1 MDDPTRRRMITHLE
15 HEVAQFLGAL
25 AEFTAVDG
33 RGVLDLIP
41 LIRCG
46 SGEPHS
52 LRSFSCT
59 RDCSMT
65 SSARNRRNPTTSGPA
80 TSSTTGRPRVLS
92 TAFLRRHRAASRCDQ
107 CINKQLAR
115 DQTVYGRHS
124 TVAAVRLMGQRQ
136 CGSRISGDKRQSI
149 GPHHSPLR
157 WRPDC
162 CGYFRCH
169 MPPRRPPPW
178 PPSRNGMLP

>member
-1 MDDPTRRRMITHLE
+1 MIAHLE

-33 RGVLDLIP
+33 RGVLDLDP
-41 LIRCG
+41 ADPVRIRRTAFFEIVLLHARLLDDFLG
-46 SGEPHS
+46 TEP
-52 LRSFSCT
+52 T
-59 RDCSMT
+59 KRDDFW
-65 SSARNRRNPTTSGPA
+65 ARHFIDDWEA
-80 TSSTTGRPRVLS
+80 TSPLDGLPPPSPGGLTVR
-92 TAFLRRHRAASRCDQ
+92 Q

-115 DQTVYGRHS
+115 DQTVYGPPLNTRCS
-124 TVAAVRLMGQRQ
+124 ALDGPATV
-136 CGSRISGDKRQSI
+136 RISNQRDKRQSI
-149 GPHHSPLR
+149 GPHHSTLR

-178 PPSRNGMLP
+178 PPSRNGILP